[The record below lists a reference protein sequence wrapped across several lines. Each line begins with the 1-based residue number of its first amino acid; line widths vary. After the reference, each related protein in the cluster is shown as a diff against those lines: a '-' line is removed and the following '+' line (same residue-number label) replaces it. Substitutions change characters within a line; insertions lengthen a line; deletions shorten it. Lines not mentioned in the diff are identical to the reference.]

1 MMQRE
6 SIDGKF
12 IKGSKERLENEK
24 ENHREEKDDSDEEG
38 SQYNIYGNQQVNIS
52 KELRQNL
59 GLSSE
64 DDFFPTKKTK
74 KEKERGKSILK
85 KNSVFVEK
93 KKVSIFGGS
102 PMNEQETE
110 KKEKKAKK
118 SVMFKNY

>member
-1 MMQRE
+1 MKRE
-6 SIDGKF
+6 SIDGKYL
-12 IKGSKERLENEK
+12 KGSKERLENEK
-24 ENHREEKDDSDEEG
+24 ENYREEKDDSDEEG

-59 GLSSE
+59 GLTSE
-64 DDFFPTKKTK
+64 DDFFTAKKGK
-74 KEKERGKSILK
+74 KERGKSILK

-102 PMNEQETE
+102 AFKDQENES
-110 KKEKKAKK
+110 KEKKAKK